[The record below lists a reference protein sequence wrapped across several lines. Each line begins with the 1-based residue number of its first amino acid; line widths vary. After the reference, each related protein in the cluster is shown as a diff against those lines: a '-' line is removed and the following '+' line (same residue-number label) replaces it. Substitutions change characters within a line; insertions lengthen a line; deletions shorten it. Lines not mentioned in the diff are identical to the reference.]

1 MARSL
6 ALAAYLAWSARA
18 APFAEG
24 KLKARLADGKED
36 ADRLPERKGIAG
48 RARPKGR
55 LIWIH
60 CASVGESISV
70 LDVVRG
76 LIEQDPDLNIL
87 MTSGTVTSAQLM
99 AKQLPEQVIH
109 QYVPLDATLFV
120 RRFLD
125 HWRPNLAV
133 WTESELWPSLIHHT
147 HARGIPLALI
157 NARMSDQSFSKWK
170 WFSGAAASLLQRFD
184 QIRAQDRETARKLRR
199 LGAKGSAVRVTGTLK
214 EGAAPPSCAEVERA
228 AFAAQLAGRPCWLAA
243 STHPGEEAL
252 VAQAHK
258 YARRASLR
266 LLLILAPRHPERGDA
281 IAADLRAD
289 GWNVAQRS
297 ADENLTEDTQIY
309 LADTL
314 GEMGLWFRVCPVT
327 FLGGSL
333 VPIGGHNPFEPA
345 GLGSAILTGPHT
357 DNFREIFGRL
367 ADGNA
372 MRLVSSA
379 DDLGQQV
386 DAALSPEEA
395 ARLAHAAW
403 EVVSDGAE
411 VVDETV
417 NALLAMIEKAK
428 R

>member
-1 MARSL
+1 MR
-6 ALAAYLAWSARA
+6 
-18 APFAEG
+18 FA
-24 KLKARLADGKED
+24 
-36 ADRLPERKGIAG
+36 
-48 RARPKGR
+48 
-55 LIWIH
+55 
-60 CASVGESISV
+60 
-70 LDVVRG
+70 
-76 LIEQDPDLNIL
+76 
-87 MTSGTVTSAQLM
+87 
-99 AKQLPEQVIH
+99 
-109 QYVPLDATLFV
+109 
-120 RRFLD
+120 
-125 HWRPNLAV
+125 
-133 WTESELWPSLIHHT
+133 
-147 HARGIPLALI
+147 
-157 NARMSDQSFSKWK
+157 
-170 WFSGAAASLLQRFD
+170 
-184 QIRAQDRETARKLRR
+184 
-199 LGAKGSAVRVTGTLK
+199 TGTLK
-214 EGAAPPSCAEVERA
+214 EGAAPPPCAEVDRA

-258 YARRASLR
+258 FARRASLR
-266 LLLILAPRHPERGDA
+266 LLLILTPRHPERGDA

-297 ADENLTEDTQIY
+297 AEENLTEDTQIY

-357 DNFREIFGRL
+357 GNFREIFGRL

-379 DDLGQQV
+379 EDLGQQV

-417 NALLAMIEKAK
+417 NALLGMIEKAK